1 MQYIIEWTNCIISVT
16 ILFTIVELIIPD
28 GSQKKTI
35 LMVTGIMTTI
45 AIATPIIELFTDDF
59 QMSEVFN
66 IEEYFVDNQ
75 ISTDEII
82 QKQVEE
88 LEKTYSDS
96 ILKTFNETYPEMKID
111 ECKVFFGK
119 DVYGKIEKIDRVE
132 VRTQIDNKKMKEKLA
147 QIAEIDKERVIV
159 LVMPNEEN

>member
-45 AIATPIIELFTDDF
+45 AIATPIIELFSDEF
-59 QMSEVFN
+59 KMEEVFSL
-66 IEEYFVDNQ
+66 EEYFVDSE

-88 LEKTYSDS
+88 LEKTYSDN
-96 ILKTFNETYPEMKID
+96 IKKIFNEKYPEMRVE
-111 ECKVFFGK
+111 ECRAFFSK
-119 DVYGKIEKIDRVE
+119 DIYGKIERIDRLE
-132 VRTQIDNKKMKEKLA
+132 VITQIENEKMKEKLSE
-147 QIAEIDKERVIV
+147 IAEIDEDKIIV
-159 LVMPNEEN
+159 LVMPKGEI